1 LDKEM
6 RLFDFEEKIIRKF
19 IVNSAIKNKSR
30 EIARPIVVPRIIYA
44 NQRQQVWW
52 IHPTRQNIKNKHDT
66 CMAHAN

>member
-44 NQRQQVWW
+44 NQRQQV
-52 IHPTRQNIKNKHDT
+52 
-66 CMAHAN
+66 